1 MPVLDS
7 QDLNPGHGAPKLGP
21 RAPNLGPRAPNL
33 GPGDTNLG
41 PRAPTLAPEALITFR
56 ALFVWILWS
65 KLGKINYD
73 FTIMVTAI
81 FDGS

>member
-7 QDLNPGHGAPKLGP
+7 RDLNLGHGAPKLGSS
-21 RAPNLGPRAPNL
+21 APNLGPRALNL

-41 PRAPTLAPEALITFR
+41 PRAPTLAPKALITFQ

-65 KLGKINYD
+65 KLGKINYHV
-73 FTIMVTAI
+73 TIMVTAI
-81 FDGS
+81 FDRS